1 VLYPWK
7 GKKYLCHGG
16 IMPYYEFKWPA
27 NNRLTDA
34 EFKKLL
40 DQKPSKVKLWLE
52 SLP

>member
-1 VLYPWK
+1 
-7 GKKYLCHGG
+7 
-16 IMPYYEFKWPA
+16 MPYYEFKWPA